1 VSQTLDAPLQFVK
14 GVGPRRAAEF
24 ETAGLFVLEDL
35 LLRLPIRYE
44 DRSCVTTIA
53 NLHPGEVVSVVGE
66 VLSCGVRSSRRRRF
80 QVLEVLVGD
89 SSGQVRAV
97 FFNQGFLLNVLV
109 PHQSVVLF
117 GKVEEGRFGGG
128 LQFQNPDYEIVTEK
142 RLGSDQQGIHTG
154 RIVPVYERLGTVTS
168 KMIRRIVHA
177 ALKEV
182 PFDLEDPLPDEVRRQ
197 YKLVDR
203 GSALNEVHFPHTG
216 VSIDELNRFASL
228 AQRRLIFEEFFFF
241 QLGLAERRRKTDA
254 FRKPYKID
262 INDRIRRAALSVL
275 PFRLTK
281 DQKLVLKEIVADM
294 QKTRP
299 MNRLLQG
306 DVGSGKTIVALLG
319 ALVAM
324 ENGLQVAMMSPTEL
338 LAEQHFLNVSKL
350 LKHSRF
356 KTVLVTGTMNAKD
369 RRQNWDDLA
378 SGEGHLAVG
387 THALVQEPV
396 RFRKLGMV
404 IIDEQHRFGVIQRAV
419 LREKGL
425 RPDVL
430 VMTATPIPRTLSLT
444 AYGDLDV
451 SLIHEL
457 PPGRHPIT
465 TRLAREED
473 RFEIYRL
480 IRDELRKGRQGYI
493 VYPLVEESEKLG
505 LRAATEM
512 AASLMGSTF
521 SEFKVGLVHG
531 RMKSNERETVMKSFI
546 VGDIDILV
554 ATTVIE
560 VGVDVPNAS
569 VMLIENAERF
579 GLAQLHQL
587 RGRVGRGEYESHCVL
602 LYQEGPSEAAR
613 SRLDAVASTTNGFE
627 IAERDL
633 EIRGP
638 GDFFGTRQSGIPNLQ
653 VGDLIRDYGV
663 MGEAR
668 QAATGWLDKSVGS
681 KRAVARMLKNWAER
695 FGLVGVG

>member
-1 VSQTLDAPLQFVK
+1 VSQSLDAPLQFVK
-14 GVGPRRAAEF
+14 GVGPRRVVEF
-24 ETAGLFVLEDL
+24 HTAGLFFLEDL

-44 DRSCVTTIA
+44 DRSCLLAIA
-53 NLHPGEVVSVVGE
+53 NLHPGEVASVSGE

-80 QVLEVLVGD
+80 QVFEMLVGD

-97 FFNQGFLLNVLV
+97 FFNQRFLSDVFV

-117 GKVEEGRFGGG
+117 GKVERSRFGGG
-128 LQFQNPDYEIVTEK
+128 LQFQNPDYEIVTGE
-142 RLGSDQQGIHTG
+142 GSSSDQPGIHTG

-168 KMIRRIVHA
+168 KMLRRIVHA

-182 PFDLEDPLPDEVRRQ
+182 PLDVEDPIPDEVRHE

-203 GSALNEVHFPHTG
+203 CSALNQVHFPRSG
-216 VSIDELNRFASL
+216 DSIDDLNRFASL

-241 QLGLAERRRKTDA
+241 QLGLAVQRRNADTVL
-254 FRKPYKID
+254 KPHKIEV
-262 INDRIRRAALSVL
+262 NNRIRRAALSVL

-281 DQKLVLKEIVADM
+281 DQRLALKEIVVDM

-338 LAEQHFLNVSKL
+338 LAEQHFLNVSNL
-350 LKHSRF
+350 LRDSRF
-356 KTVLVTGTMNAKD
+356 KAVLVTGTMNAKV
-369 RRQNWDDLA
+369 RRKSWHDLS

-396 RFRKLGMV
+396 RFTKLGMV
-404 IIDEQHRFGVIQRAV
+404 IIDEQHRFGVIQRAI
-419 LREKGL
+419 LRKKGL

-444 AYGDLDV
+444 TYGDLDA

-457 PPGRHPIT
+457 PPGRQPVA
-465 TRLAREED
+465 TRLVPEGD
-473 RFEIYRL
+473 RLKVYRL
-480 IRDELRKGRQGYI
+480 IRNELRKGRQGYI
-493 VYPLVEESEKLG
+493 VYPLVEESEKLS

-512 AASLMGSTF
+512 AASLKESTF
-521 SEFKVGLVHG
+521 SEFQVGLVHG
-531 RMKSNERETVMKSFI
+531 RMRSDERETVMSSF
-546 VGDIDILV
+546 VEGDIDLLV

-587 RGRVGRGEYESHCVL
+587 RGRVGRGPYESYCLL
-602 LYQEGPSEAAR
+602 LYQDGFSEAAR
-613 SRLDAVASTTNGFE
+613 SRLDAVVSTTDGFE

-638 GDFFGTRQSGIPNLQ
+638 GDFFGTRQSGVPNLR
-653 VGDLIRDYGV
+653 VGDLTRDYGL
-663 MGEAR
+663 MEEAR
-668 QAATGWLDKSVGS
+668 QAAVGWLDMSTAS
-681 KRAVARMLKNWAER
+681 KGLIARMLKGWSKR
-695 FGLVGVG
+695 FGLVDVG